1 MLEQVQLQDLL
12 VLDLETVSQHANFSD
27 LDEEWQ
33 ELWTKKAGALNNPD
47 VNASLVYD
55 RAAIYAEFGK
65 IVCIG
70 LGIFHLVDNEVHL
83 KVKSI
88 SGHDEKAI
96 LLEFADLLNK
106 HFNVEGK
113 HRLVAHNGKEFDFP
127 FLCRRMLI
135 NGIEIPNILNVS
147 GKKPWEIMH
156 LDTMELWKFGDY
168 KNFTSLNVLAKCFG
182 IPSPK
187 DDIDGS
193 LVGYTYWQQ
202 NDLERISVYCKKD
215 IITTAQILMKYKH
228 LDLIDPSRI
237 KIS

>member
-1 MLEQVQLQDLL
+1 MLKNVQLQDLL
-12 VLDLETVSQHANFSD
+12 VLDLETVSQFATYQE

-33 ELWTKKAGALNNPD
+33 ELWAKKAGAINNAD
-47 VNASLVYD
+47 VNAALVYD

-70 LGIFHLVDNEVHL
+70 LGIFHLIDGEINL

-88 SGHDEKAI
+88 SGHDEKSI
-96 LLEFADLLNK
+96 LIEFVELLNT
-106 HFNVEGK
+106 HFNIDGK

-135 NGIEIPNILNVS
+135 HGIEIPNILNIV

-168 KNFTSLNVLAKCFG
+168 KSYTSLNVLAKCFG

-193 LVGYTYWQQ
+193 MVGHTYWQL
-202 NDLERISVYCKKD
+202 NDLDRISVYCKKD
-215 IITTAQILMKYKH
+215 IVTTAQILMKYKH
-228 LDLIDPSRI
+228 LALITPDKI

>member
-1 MLEQVQLQDLL
+1 MLKNVQLQDLL
-12 VLDLETVSQHANFSD
+12 VLDLETVSQFATYQE

-33 ELWTKKAGALNNPD
+33 ELWAKKAGAINNAD
-47 VNASLVYD
+47 VNAALVYD

-70 LGIFHLVDNEVHL
+70 LGIFHLIDGEINL

-88 SGHDEKAI
+88 SGHDEKSI
-96 LLEFADLLNK
+96 LIEFVELLNT
-106 HFNVEGK
+106 HFNIDGK

-135 NGIEIPNILNVS
+135 HGIEIPNILNIV

-168 KNFTSLNVLAKCFG
+168 KSYTSLNVLAKCFG

-193 LVGYTYWQQ
+193 MVGHTYWQL
-202 NDLERISVYCKKD
+202 NDLNRISVYCKKD
-215 IITTAQILMKYKH
+215 IVTTAQILMKYKH
-228 LDLIDPSRI
+228 LALITPDKI

>member
-1 MLEQVQLQDLL
+1 MLKNVQLQDLL
-12 VLDLETVSQHANFSD
+12 VLDLETVSQFSSFSE

-33 ELWTKKAGALNNPD
+33 ELWAKKAGAVNNAD
-47 VNASLVYD
+47 VNAALVYD

-70 LGIFHLVDNEVHL
+70 LGIFYLVDGEINL

-88 SGHDEKAI
+88 AGHDEKAI
-96 LLEFADLLNK
+96 LVEFVELLNS
-106 HFNVEGK
+106 HFNIDGK

-135 NGIEIPNILNVS
+135 HGIEIPNILNIV

-168 KNFTSLNVLAKCFG
+168 KNYTSLNVLAKCFG

-193 LVGYTYWQQ
+193 MVGHTYWQQ
-202 NDLERISVYCKKD
+202 NDLDRISVYCKKD
-215 IITTAQILMKYKH
+215 IVTTAQILMKYKH
-228 LDLIDPSRI
+228 LALIDPDKI

>member
-1 MLEQVQLQDLL
+1 MLKNVQLHDLL
-12 VLDLETVSQHANFSD
+12 VLDLETVSQFATYQE

-33 ELWTKKAGALNNPD
+33 ELWAKKAGAINNAD
-47 VNASLVYD
+47 VNAALVYD

-70 LGIFHLVDNEVHL
+70 LGIFHLVDGEINL

-96 LLEFADLLNK
+96 LLEFVELLNT
-106 HFNVEGK
+106 HFNIEGK

-135 NGIEIPNILNVS
+135 HGIEIPNILNIT
-147 GKKPWEIMH
+147 GKKPWEILH

-168 KNFTSLNVLAKCFG
+168 KNYTSLNVLAKCFG

-193 LVGYTYWQQ
+193 MVGHTYWQQ
-202 NDLERISVYCKKD
+202 NDLDRISVYCKKD
-215 IITTAQILMKYKH
+215 IVTTAQILMKYKH
-228 LDLIDPSRI
+228 LDLIAPDKI

>member
-1 MLEQVQLQDLL
+1 MLKNVQLQDLL
-12 VLDLETVSQHANFSD
+12 VLDLETVSQFATFNE
-27 LDEEWQ
+27 LDEDWQ
-33 ELWTKKAGALNNPD
+33 ELWTKKAGALNNAD
-47 VNASLVYD
+47 VNAALVYD

-70 LGIFHLVDNEVHL
+70 LGIFHLLDGEINL

-96 LLEFADLLNK
+96 LLEFVDLLNT
-106 HFNVEGK
+106 HFNIDGK

-135 NGIEIPNILNVS
+135 HGIEIPNVLNIV

-168 KNFTSLNVLAKCFG
+168 KNYTSLNVLAKCFG

-193 LVGYTYWQQ
+193 MVGHTYWQQ
-202 NDLERISVYCKKD
+202 NDLDRISVYCKKD
-215 IITTAQILMKYKH
+215 IVTTAQILMKYKH
-228 LDLIDPSRI
+228 LALIAPDKI

>member
-1 MLEQVQLQDLL
+1 MLKNVQLQDLL
-12 VLDLETVSQHANFSD
+12 VLDLETVSQFATFNE
-27 LDEEWQ
+27 LDEDWQ
-33 ELWTKKAGALNNPD
+33 ELWTKKAGALNNAD
-47 VNASLVYD
+47 VNAALVYD

-70 LGIFHLVDNEVHL
+70 LGIFHLVDGEINL

-96 LLEFADLLNK
+96 LLEFVDLLNT
-106 HFNVEGK
+106 HFNIDGK

-135 NGIEIPNILNVS
+135 HGIEIPNVLNIV

-168 KNFTSLNVLAKCFG
+168 KNYTSLNVLAKCFG

-193 LVGYTYWQQ
+193 MVGHTYWQQ
-202 NDLERISVYCKKD
+202 NDLDRISVYCKKD
-215 IITTAQILMKYKH
+215 IVTTAQILMKYKH
-228 LDLIDPSRI
+228 LALIAPDKI

>member
-1 MLEQVQLQDLL
+1 MLKNVQLQDLL
-12 VLDLETVSQHANFSD
+12 VLDLETVSQFATFNE
-27 LDEEWQ
+27 LDEDWQ
-33 ELWTKKAGALNNPD
+33 ELWTKKAGALNNAD
-47 VNASLVYD
+47 VNAALVYD

-70 LGIFHLVDNEVHL
+70 LGIFHLVDGEINL

-96 LLEFADLLNK
+96 LLEFVDLLNT
-106 HFNVEGK
+106 HFNIDGK

-127 FLCRRMLI
+127 FLCRRLLI
-135 NGIEIPNILNVS
+135 HGIEIPNVLNIV

-168 KNFTSLNVLAKCFG
+168 KNYTSLNVLAKCFG

-193 LVGYTYWQQ
+193 MVGHTYWQQ
-202 NDLERISVYCKKD
+202 NDLDRISVYCKKD
-215 IITTAQILMKYKH
+215 IVTTAQILMKYKH
-228 LDLIDPSRI
+228 LALIAPDKI

>member
-1 MLEQVQLQDLL
+1 MLKNVLLQDLL
-12 VLDLETVSQHANFSD
+12 VLDLETVSQFATFNE
-27 LDEEWQ
+27 LDEDWQ
-33 ELWTKKAGALNNPD
+33 ELWTKKAGALNNAD

-70 LGIFHLVDNEVHL
+70 LGIFHLVDGEINL

-88 SGHDEKAI
+88 AGHDEKAI
-96 LLEFADLLNK
+96 LLEFVDLLNT
-106 HFNVEGK
+106 HFNIDGK

-135 NGIEIPNILNVS
+135 HGIEIPNLLNIV

-168 KNFTSLNVLAKCFG
+168 KNYTSLNVLAKCFG

-193 LVGYTYWQQ
+193 MVGHTYWQQ
-202 NDLERISVYCKKD
+202 NDLDRISVYCKKD
-215 IITTAQILMKYKH
+215 IVTTAQILMKYKH
-228 LDLIDPSRI
+228 LALIAPDKI

>member
-1 MLEQVQLQDLL
+1 MLKNVQLQDLL
-12 VLDLETVSQHANFSD
+12 VLDLETVSQFATYQE

-33 ELWTKKAGALNNPD
+33 ELWAKKAGAINNAD
-47 VNASLVYD
+47 VNAALVYD

-70 LGIFHLVDNEVHL
+70 LGIFHLVDAEINL

-88 SGHDEKAI
+88 AGHDEKAI
-96 LLEFADLLNK
+96 LLEFVDLLNN
-106 HFNVEGK
+106 HFNIESK

-135 NGIEIPNILNVS
+135 HGIEIPNILNIV

-168 KNFTSLNVLAKCFG
+168 KNYTSLNVLAKCFG

-193 LVGYTYWQQ
+193 MVGHTYWQQ

-215 IITTAQILMKYKH
+215 IVTTAQILMKYKH
-228 LDLIDPSRI
+228 LALISPDKI